1 MFSCIGLERLKYQR
15 RIKLITSC
23 ENVGNY
29 KPMESLIASRKFIL
43 KKIHTILK
51 DDLGRSISTNCELY
65 KLNLVHMKKV

>member
-43 KKIHTILK
+43 KRNTYYIE
-51 DDLGRSISTNCELY
+51 G
-65 KLNLVHMKKV
+65 